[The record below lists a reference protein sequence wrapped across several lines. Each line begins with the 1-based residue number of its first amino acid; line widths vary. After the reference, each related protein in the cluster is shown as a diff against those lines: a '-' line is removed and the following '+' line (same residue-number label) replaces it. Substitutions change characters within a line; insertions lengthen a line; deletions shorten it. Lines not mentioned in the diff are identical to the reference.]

1 MPELNKGKLSEV
13 FDIEEEINNV
23 VSSLENS
30 SDPDIILKDNIDRA
44 NRVLDR
50 LELEMNTGNFS
61 ARMSEVAGQ
70 LINAVTNASSQIL
83 TDKYNMSYL
92 QLRRSIVKLKEAEM
106 RLKIQ
111 PRGGILNQNIIVTDR
126 ESLLEFLGKGD
137 IKQLQNVKEDND
149 GGIKDG
155 KHTN

>member
-44 NRVLDR
+44 NRILDR
-50 LELEMNTGNFS
+50 LEIEMNTGNFS